1 MVWMF
6 KLDTDRIFL
15 ITVQVLKIF
24 CSNSFIIKEEKYE
37 TSLNFLLRIWRECSE
52 LNFLLKINFNK

>member
-6 KLDTDRIFL
+6 TLDTDRIFL
-15 ITVQVLKIF
+15 ITVQVLKKN

-37 TSLNFLLRIWRECSE
+37 TSLNFSLRI
-52 LNFLLKINFNK
+52 

>member
-15 ITVQVLKIF
+15 ITVQVLKKF

-37 TSLNFLLRIWRECSE
+37 TSLNISLRIWRECSE